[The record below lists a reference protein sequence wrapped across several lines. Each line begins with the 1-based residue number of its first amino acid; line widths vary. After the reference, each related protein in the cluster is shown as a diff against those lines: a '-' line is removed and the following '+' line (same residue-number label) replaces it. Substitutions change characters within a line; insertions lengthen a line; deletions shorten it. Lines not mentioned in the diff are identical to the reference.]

1 VATEERSDMK
11 RYAVGVCLSLLCSGT
26 CAVEIP
32 YQACFD
38 LASQRH
44 EVDLELLLAV
54 AWVESNWDADAR
66 SKADAHG
73 MMQIRWPQTARYLGA
88 RRVSELYNPCF
99 NIDLG
104 ARYLRELSDRYG
116 GDEHLVLAG
125 YNYGPSR
132 IRSRKDIPDA
142 VMGYVD
148 LVGIH
153 RDRLSRGMDAD
164 APAQLR
170 GDGSIEVARFNRSW
184 RAERFVATLRRQV
197 PDARFSL
204 SRNDRGDSIIHLH
217 RAGLTVA
224 ARYRLAALLPLSES

>member
-1 VATEERSDMK
+1 MK
-11 RYAVGVCLSLLCSGT
+11 SYAVTIGLSLLCSWT
-26 CAVEIP
+26 SADEIP
-32 YQACFD
+32 YRACFD

-44 EVDLELLLAV
+44 AVDLDLLLAV
-54 AWVESNWDADAR
+54 AWVESNWDASAR
-66 SKADAHG
+66 SPADAHG

-116 GDEHLVLAG
+116 DDENLVLAG

-142 VMGYVD
+142 VMDYIH
-148 LVGIH
+148 LVSIH

-164 APAQLR
+164 VPPELT
-170 GDGSIEVARFNRSW
+170 GGGSIEVLRFKRSW
-184 RAERFVATLRRQV
+184 RARRFAATLRRQV

-204 SRNDRGDSIIHLH
+204 GRNDRGDSIIYLH

-224 ARYRLAALLPLSES
+224 ARYRLAALLPLSDS